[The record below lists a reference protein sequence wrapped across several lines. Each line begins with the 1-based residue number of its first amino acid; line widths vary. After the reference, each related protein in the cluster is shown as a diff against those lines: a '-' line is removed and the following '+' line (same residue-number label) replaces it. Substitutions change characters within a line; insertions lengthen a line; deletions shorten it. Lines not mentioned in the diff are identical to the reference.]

1 MERVIT
7 LHNRNGLTAR
17 FTNYGARWLAMLVP
31 DRQGNLEDVL
41 LGFDDLVSYKKAR
54 EQYYGATVGRVCG
67 RIRQHPI
74 ICMVVLK
81 DFIVAV
87 GILQ

>member
-67 RIRQHPI
+67 RIRHAGFNLGNKFNSSKI
-74 ICMVVLK
+74 LHV
-81 DFIVAV
+81 IV
-87 GILQ
+87 